1 MPDLER
7 EESAVQKRNQQERT
21 KNTNIKSN
29 A

>member
-7 EESAVQKRNQQERT
+7 EESAVQKRNQQGRT